1 MCNDGLQ
8 GEEAPLIQPDPGR
21 RTPGRPVIVG
31 EVLFDLFPD
40 GTSILGGAPLNVAWH
55 LQAFA
60 LEPLLIT
67 RVGEDAEG
75 EAIVDAMIGWGMDLA
90 GLQTDIAAPTG
101 RVRVEIDDGEPFFA
115 ILPDQAY
122 DNLDRDEAL
131 AAIRAHETSLVYHGS
146 LIARSPASLSTVC
159 AIRELDGLPAFVDV
173 NLRAPWWSSS
183 TMFSLLDGAR
193 WVKLNRNEIAL
204 LLEVAAV
211 GAEIDICAAVRVL
224 QQRHRLTQVIVTKGG
239 EGASV
244 RDGDVFTEGGPATPQ
259 EIVDTVGAGD
269 AFSAVWI
276 AGLISG
282 WSTEQTLARALDFA
296 ADVCTYQGA
305 VTDDRSLY
313 LRHLEN
319 WQET

>member
-1 MCNDGLQ
+1 VHSDDLQ
-8 GEEAPLIQPDPGR
+8 GVEAPLTTFGDGKGAS
-21 RTPGRPVIVG
+21 GRPVILG
-31 EVLFDLFPD
+31 EVLFDVFPD
-40 GTSILGGAPLNVAWH
+40 GARVLGGAPFNVAWH
-55 LQAFA
+55 LQGFG
-60 LEPLLIT
+60 LRPLLISRT
-67 RVGEDAEG
+67 GDDADG
-75 EAIVDAMIGWGMDLA
+75 EAIIDAMISWGMDTT
-90 GLQTDIAAPTG
+90 GVQRDMVAPTG
-101 RVRVEIDDGEPFFA
+101 QVCVKIAGDEPSFE

-122 DNLDRDEAL
+122 DSLDRAAAL
-131 AAIRAHETSLVYHGS
+131 AAVGRVETSLLYHGS
-146 LIARSPASLSTVC
+146 LIARSATSRSTLS
-159 AIRELDGLPAFVDV
+159 AIRNLDGLPAFVDV

-204 LLEVAAV
+204 LLEVAAL
-211 GAEIDICAAVRVL
+211 GADIDICAAVRVL

-244 RDGDVFTEGGPATPQ
+244 RDGDVFTEVGPATPQ

-282 WSTEQTLARALDFA
+282 WSTERTLARALDFA

-305 VTDDRSLY
+305 VTGDRSLY